1 MLGLRVLC
9 STEFQLCRIRV
20 TELDSLFP
28 HSQSLIWFEFMLIDS
43 IWYSESIGFSLPL
56 FPCPVEF
63 GIWTCALAI
72 LIHLCDF
79 AFSEKQLLW
88 KLMQSGGDE
97 CLALSSDTVYCH
109 GVGDFATFLV
119 VCFTF
124 STDSSLLLALS
135 AGLRFSK
142 LGLRIYAQWGI
153 YLLISFDFIEMVFLF
168 RVCYLKTV
176 STMKKTK
183 NPMVFLDVSID
194 GDAAER
200 IIIELF
206 ADVVPKTAENFRA
219 LCTGEKGIGASTGK
233 PLHYKGSTFHRII
246 KGFMAQVCSS
256 MLIKNCLR
264 KNMRSGYLMHHA
276 SSHSQLLLIIAGGC
290 LAESSVCLF
299 VAVHVH
305 LNLKNRTG
313 GESIYG
319 GKYSDENFK
328 LDHTAAGLLSM
339 ANGGPNTNG
348 SQFFI
353 IFKRQPHLDG
363 KHVVFGNV
371 VSGMDV
377 VKKMEQLGTADGR
390 PDGTVKIIDCG
401 EMSDAKTQ
409 NLVVADKVKKKKSV
423 NEDASNDD
431 SDSHAKRKQKVY
443 VKDKRRKRSYSSDSS
458 ASDSYSSGSDS
469 YSDSESD
476 ASSESDSST
485 SSRDGRRRKKRKL
498 AKKGNRK
505 HGKKG
510 GAGERKK
517 RRGHSHR
524 SKRKLRR
531 YSGSS
536 SDTESS
542 GSGSATSSSDD
553 ESPRR
558 GRSRKNN
565 RKSEQE
571 KKPIRIRAEYLI
583 CVSNVTDQCEG
594 NERKP
599 PSPSLGSVDEQKG
612 DDRKHTR
619 GDSSHKEGELPQK
632 NGSRMNNGQG
642 HIKNIETSARGHQA
656 YSSRSRSRSPSS
668 GGRPSPR
675 SSPIKTPTLE
685 ESSKVPREKNHSQSP
700 VRSPSDKGIQP
711 PASTHGRDLS
721 RSRSP
726 GGTPKRVRKGRGFT
740 ERYAFVRKYRTPSPE
755 RSPDRSY
762 HYGGRNFQRNH
773 ERFCA
778 SALRRVVTGLCVA
791 IFVSGIQAT
800 EAGMNAH
807 PKDITVVH
815 LEEEEARPGLY
826 FPSILSLNL
835 LIYPAHFVIGIR
847 YERKRNRSRS
857 PSRSP
862 GAYRGRGRRYSRSP
876 VRSPSPSDRRPLISD
891 RLKSRLGPQK
901 SDDSP
906 RGRSVSRSRS
916 RSPRRS
922 RSPLRK
928 HPRKVSPGS
937 SPSSPSGGHQ
947 RGLVSYGDLS
957 PDNGVS

>member
-1 MLGLRVLC
+1 
-9 STEFQLCRIRV
+9 
-20 TELDSLFP
+20 
-28 HSQSLIWFEFMLIDS
+28 
-43 IWYSESIGFSLPL
+43 
-56 FPCPVEF
+56 
-63 GIWTCALAI
+63 
-72 LIHLCDF
+72 
-79 AFSEKQLLW
+79 
-88 KLMQSGGDE
+88 
-97 CLALSSDTVYCH
+97 
-109 GVGDFATFLV
+109 
-119 VCFTF
+119 
-124 STDSSLLLALS
+124 
-135 AGLRFSK
+135 
-142 LGLRIYAQWGI
+142 
-153 YLLISFDFIEMVFLF
+153 
-168 RVCYLKTV
+168 
-176 STMKKTK
+176 MKKTK

-246 KGFMAQVCSS
+246 KGFMAQ
-256 MLIKNCLR
+256 
-264 KNMRSGYLMHHA
+264 
-276 SSHSQLLLIIAGGC
+276 GGDF
-290 LAESSVCLF
+290 SKG
-299 VAVHVH
+299 
-305 LNLKNRTG
+305 NGTG

-319 GKYSDENFK
+319 GKFSDENFK

-371 VSGMDV
+371 ASGMDV

-390 PDGTVKIIDCG
+390 PDGIVKIIDCG

-409 NLVVADKVKKKKSV
+409 NLIVADKVKKKKSV

-431 SDSHAKRKQKVY
+431 SDSHAKRKQKVS

-485 SSRDGRRRKKRKL
+485 SSRDGRRRKKRKV
-498 AKKGNRK
+498 AKKGKRK

-524 SKRKLRR
+524 SKRKSRR

-571 KKPIRIRAEYLI
+571 KKPIRIR
-583 CVSNVTDQCEG
+583 G

-599 PSPSLGSVDEQKG
+599 PSPSLGSGDEQKG

-619 GDSSHKEGELPQK
+619 GDSSHEEGELPQK

-642 HIKNIETSARGHQA
+642 NIKNNETSARGHRA
-656 YSSRSRSRSPSS
+656 YSSRSSRSRSPSP

-685 ESSKVPREKNHSQSP
+685 ENSKVPREKNHSQSP

-721 RSRSP
+721 QSRSP

-755 RSPDRSY
+755 RSPDISY
-762 HYGGRNFQRNH
+762 HHGGRNFQRNH
-773 ERFCA
+773 ERYP
-778 SALRRVVTGLCVA
+778 SYRGSRYERSPQRHHRSPPRRGR
-791 IFVSGIQAT
+791 S
-800 EAGMNAH
+800 
-807 PKDITVVH
+807 P
-815 LEEEEARPGLY
+815 P
-826 FPSILSLNL
+826 
-835 LIYPAHFVIGIR
+835 R

-862 GAYRGRGRRYSRSP
+862 GANRGRGRRYSRSP
-876 VRSPSPSDRRPLISD
+876 VRSPSPLDRRPLISD

>member
-1 MLGLRVLC
+1 
-9 STEFQLCRIRV
+9 
-20 TELDSLFP
+20 
-28 HSQSLIWFEFMLIDS
+28 
-43 IWYSESIGFSLPL
+43 
-56 FPCPVEF
+56 
-63 GIWTCALAI
+63 
-72 LIHLCDF
+72 
-79 AFSEKQLLW
+79 
-88 KLMQSGGDE
+88 
-97 CLALSSDTVYCH
+97 
-109 GVGDFATFLV
+109 
-119 VCFTF
+119 
-124 STDSSLLLALS
+124 
-135 AGLRFSK
+135 
-142 LGLRIYAQWGI
+142 
-153 YLLISFDFIEMVFLF
+153 
-168 RVCYLKTV
+168 
-176 STMKKTK
+176 MKKTK

-219 LCTGEKGIGASTGK
+219 LCTGEKGVGASTGK

-246 KGFMAQVCSS
+246 KGFMAQ
-256 MLIKNCLR
+256 
-264 KNMRSGYLMHHA
+264 
-276 SSHSQLLLIIAGGC
+276 GGDF
-290 LAESSVCLF
+290 SKG
-299 VAVHVH
+299 
-305 LNLKNRTG
+305 NGTG

-319 GKYSDENFK
+319 GKFSDENFK

-390 PDGTVKIIDCG
+390 PDGIVKIIDCG
-401 EMSDAKTQ
+401 ETSDAKTQ
-409 NLVVADKVKKKKSV
+409 NLVVADKVKKKKSE

-431 SDSHAKRKQKVY
+431 SDRHAKRKQKAY

-458 ASDSYSSGSDS
+458 GSDSYSSESD
-469 YSDSESD
+469 SDSELD
-476 ASSESDSST
+476 ASSMSDSST
-485 SSRDGRRRKKRKL
+485 SSSDGRRKKKRKL
-498 AKKGNRK
+498 AKKGKHK

-510 GAGERKK
+510 RAGERKK
-517 RRGHSHR
+517 RRGHSNR
-524 SKRKLRR
+524 SKRKSKR

-553 ESPRR
+553 ESARR
-558 GRSRKNN
+558 GKSRKNN

-571 KKPIRIRAEYLI
+571 KKPTRIRG
-583 CVSNVTDQCEG
+583 S
-594 NERKP
+594 ERKP
-599 PSPSLGSVDEQKG
+599 SSPSLGSGEEQKG
-612 DDRKHTR
+612 DDRKHT
-619 GDSSHKEGELPQK
+619 GDNSSHEKGELPQK
-632 NGSRMNNGQG
+632 NGSRINNGQG
-642 HIKNIETSARGHQA
+642 HIKNNETSARGERA

-675 SSPIKTPTLE
+675 SSPIKTNRLQ
-685 ESSKVPREKNHSQSP
+685 ESSEIPKGTAQSP

-711 PASTHGRDLS
+711 SAGRDLS

-773 ERFCA
+773 ERYPNYRGRYER
-778 SALRRVVTGLCVA
+778 SPQQHHRSPPRRGR
-791 IFVSGIQAT
+791 S
-800 EAGMNAH
+800 
-807 PKDITVVH
+807 P
-815 LEEEEARPGLY
+815 P
-826 FPSILSLNL
+826 
-835 LIYPAHFVIGIR
+835 R

-862 GAYRGRGRRYSRSP
+862 GAYRGRGRHHSRSP
-876 VRSPSPSDRRPLISD
+876 VRSHSPSDRLPLISD

-922 RSPLRK
+922 RSPSRK

>member
-1 MLGLRVLC
+1 
-9 STEFQLCRIRV
+9 
-20 TELDSLFP
+20 
-28 HSQSLIWFEFMLIDS
+28 
-43 IWYSESIGFSLPL
+43 
-56 FPCPVEF
+56 
-63 GIWTCALAI
+63 
-72 LIHLCDF
+72 
-79 AFSEKQLLW
+79 
-88 KLMQSGGDE
+88 
-97 CLALSSDTVYCH
+97 
-109 GVGDFATFLV
+109 
-119 VCFTF
+119 
-124 STDSSLLLALS
+124 
-135 AGLRFSK
+135 
-142 LGLRIYAQWGI
+142 
-153 YLLISFDFIEMVFLF
+153 
-168 RVCYLKTV
+168 
-176 STMKKTK
+176 MKKTK

-219 LCTGEKGIGASTGK
+219 LCTGEKGVGASTGK

-246 KGFMAQVCSS
+246 KGFMAQVCCSI
-256 MLIKNCLR
+256 MLIKNYLR
-264 KNMRSGYLMHHA
+264 KKISILFAFFRTNETSLHA
-276 SSHSQLLLIIAGGC
+276 L
-290 LAESSVCLF
+290 
-299 VAVHVH
+299 H
-305 LNLKNRTG
+305 LPGIVLHGTG

-319 GKYSDENFK
+319 GKFSDENFK

-390 PDGTVKIIDCG
+390 PDGIVKIIDCG
-401 EMSDAKTQ
+401 ETSDAKTQ
-409 NLVVADKVKKKKSV
+409 NLVVADKVKKKKSE

-431 SDSHAKRKQKVY
+431 SDRHAKRKQKAY

-458 ASDSYSSGSDS
+458 GSDSYSSESD
-469 YSDSESD
+469 SDSELD
-476 ASSESDSST
+476 ASSMSDSST
-485 SSRDGRRRKKRKL
+485 SSSDGRRKKKRK
-498 AKKGNRK
+498 
-505 HGKKG
+505 
-510 GAGERKK
+510 
-517 RRGHSHR
+517 
-524 SKRKLRR
+524 

-553 ESPRR
+553 ESARR
-558 GRSRKNN
+558 GKSRKNN

-571 KKPIRIRAEYLI
+571 KKPTRIRG
-583 CVSNVTDQCEG
+583 S
-594 NERKP
+594 ERKP
-599 PSPSLGSVDEQKG
+599 SSPSLGSGEEQKG
-612 DDRKHTR
+612 DDRKHT
-619 GDSSHKEGELPQK
+619 GDNSSHEKGELPQK
-632 NGSRMNNGQG
+632 NGSRINNGQG
-642 HIKNIETSARGHQA
+642 HIKNNETSARGERA

-675 SSPIKTPTLE
+675 SSPIKTNRLQ
-685 ESSKVPREKNHSQSP
+685 ESSEIPKGTAQSP

-711 PASTHGRDLS
+711 SAGRDLS

-773 ERFCA
+773 ERYPNYRGRYER
-778 SALRRVVTGLCVA
+778 SPQQHHRSPPRRGR
-791 IFVSGIQAT
+791 S
-800 EAGMNAH
+800 
-807 PKDITVVH
+807 P
-815 LEEEEARPGLY
+815 P
-826 FPSILSLNL
+826 
-835 LIYPAHFVIGIR
+835 R

-862 GAYRGRGRRYSRSP
+862 GAYRGRGRHHSRSP
-876 VRSPSPSDRRPLISD
+876 VRSHSPSDRLPLISD

-922 RSPLRK
+922 RSPSRK

>member
-1 MLGLRVLC
+1 
-9 STEFQLCRIRV
+9 
-20 TELDSLFP
+20 
-28 HSQSLIWFEFMLIDS
+28 
-43 IWYSESIGFSLPL
+43 
-56 FPCPVEF
+56 
-63 GIWTCALAI
+63 
-72 LIHLCDF
+72 
-79 AFSEKQLLW
+79 
-88 KLMQSGGDE
+88 
-97 CLALSSDTVYCH
+97 
-109 GVGDFATFLV
+109 
-119 VCFTF
+119 
-124 STDSSLLLALS
+124 
-135 AGLRFSK
+135 
-142 LGLRIYAQWGI
+142 
-153 YLLISFDFIEMVFLF
+153 
-168 RVCYLKTV
+168 
-176 STMKKTK
+176 MKKTK
-183 NPMVFLDVSID
+183 NPTVFLDVSIA

-219 LCTGEKGIGASTGK
+219 LCTGEKGVGASTGK

-246 KGFMAQVCSS
+246 KGFM
-256 MLIKNCLR
+256 
-264 KNMRSGYLMHHA
+264 
-276 SSHSQLLLIIAGGC
+276 SQGGDF
-290 LAESSVCLF
+290 SKG
-299 VAVHVH
+299 
-305 LNLKNRTG
+305 NGTG

-319 GKYSDENFK
+319 GKFSDENFK

-390 PDGTVKIIDCG
+390 PDGIVKIIDCG

-409 NLVVADKVKKKKSV
+409 NLVVADKVKKKKTG

-431 SDSHAKRKQKVY
+431 SDSHAKRKQKASM
-443 VKDKRRKRSYSSDSS
+443 KDKRRKRSYSSDSS
-458 ASDSYSSGSDS
+458 GSESYSSESDS

-485 SSRDGRRRKKRKL
+485 SSSDGRRRKKRKL
-498 AKKGNRK
+498 AKKGKRK

-510 GAGERKK
+510 RAGERKK
-517 RRGHSHR
+517 RRGHSYK
-524 SKRKLRR
+524 SKRNSRR

-553 ESPRR
+553 ESARR
-558 GRSRKNN
+558 GKSRKNN

-571 KKPIRIRAEYLI
+571 KKPIRNR
-583 CVSNVTDQCEG
+583 G

-599 PSPSLGSVDEQKG
+599 PSPSLGSGDEQKG
-612 DDRKHTR
+612 DDRKHT
-619 GDSSHKEGELPQK
+619 GDNSSHEEGELPQK
-632 NGSRMNNGQG
+632 NGSHMNNGQG
-642 HIKNIETSARGHQA
+642 HIKNNETSARGRRA
-656 YSSRSRSRSPSS
+656 NSSRSRSRSPSS

-675 SSPIKTPTLE
+675 SSPIRSPRLE
-685 ESSKVPREKNHSQSP
+685 ESSKIPKATARQNEKNHSQSP
-700 VRSPSDKGIQP
+700 IRSPSDKGIQP
-711 PASTHGRDLS
+711 SASTHGRDLS

-762 HYGGRNFQRNH
+762 HHGGRNFQRNH
-773 ERFCA
+773 ERYP
-778 SALRRVVTGLCVA
+778 SYRGRYERSPQRHHRSPPRRGR
-791 IFVSGIQAT
+791 S
-800 EAGMNAH
+800 
-807 PKDITVVH
+807 P
-815 LEEEEARPGLY
+815 P
-826 FPSILSLNL
+826 
-835 LIYPAHFVIGIR
+835 R

-901 SDDSP
+901 CDDSP

-922 RSPLRK
+922 RSPDGASRK

-937 SPSSPSGGHQ
+937 SPSTPSGGHQ